1 MIKPENIGMFAGLA
15 GSTPVGTAAKADWQ
29 PAACTA
35 DHVQRFAP
43 LLFAGVDT
51 NTLWQEAKVV
61 CAPHFQAALLG
72 EETVDQ
78 ALEAIDSELN
88 VLLTEK
94 YGA

>member
-1 MIKPENIGMFAGLA
+1 MIRPDNIGLFANLA
-15 GSTPVGTAAKADWQ
+15 GSTPVGTQSKQEWQ
-29 PAACTA
+29 PAVCTS
-35 DHVQRFAP
+35 DHVQRFSP

-72 EETVDQ
+72 EETVEQ
-78 ALEAIDSELN
+78 ALEAMDSELN
-88 VLLTEK
+88 PLLAEK